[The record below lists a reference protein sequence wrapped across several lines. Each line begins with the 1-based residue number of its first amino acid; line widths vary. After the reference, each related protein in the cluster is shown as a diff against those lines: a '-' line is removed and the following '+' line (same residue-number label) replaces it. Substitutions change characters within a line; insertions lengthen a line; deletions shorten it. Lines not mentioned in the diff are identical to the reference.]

1 MRRLPTSSGDFDDED
16 SGWTAGLV
24 PDAVALR
31 GLSVEVRGP
40 DRVTLGEPARFRV
53 GIRNRLPMSA
63 SVTLPTSR
71 LWGWRVDDVPE
82 ADERGYD
89 APETN
94 RTVVFARGERKV
106 FEATWDGRI
115 RRSDT
120 GGNVWVDREGT
131 CEFTGYLAAD
141 GWERRGLYDR
151 TEVVV
156 EG

>member
-1 MRRLPTSSGDFDDED
+1 MRRLPTSSGAFDDEE
-16 SGWTAGLV
+16 SSWTAGLV
-24 PDAVALR
+24 PDAVVLR

-40 DRVTLGEPARFRV
+40 DRMALGEPTRFRIA
-53 GIRNRLPMSA
+53 IRNRLPLPV

-71 LWGWRVDDVPE
+71 LWGWQVDGVPE

-89 APETN
+89 APDAN

-106 FEATWDGRI
+106 FEAAWDGRI
-115 RRSDT
+115 RRSSVD
-120 GGNVWVDREGT
+120 GDVWTDQEGP

-141 GWERRGLYDR
+141 DWERRGLYDR

-156 EG
+156 EE